1 MQQNSNMNPEL
12 LFMTFFGNG
21 LVFSNGD
28 VCTNI
33 IFIIIFAV
41 GILRVISKIK
51 TILQFY
57 KKWRTYRKLA
67 TPAFNS
73 ALSPEIVGETVM
85 DLYSFIQ
92 QNLNR
97 PIDIFEVMQRTTI
110 EVLGKLA
117 FGYRFGVNIKI
128 YYCFFFD

>member
-41 GILRVISKIK
+41 GILRAISKIE
-51 TILQFY
+51 QFY
-57 KKWRTYRKLA
+57 NFTR
-67 TPAFNS
+67 N
-73 ALSPEIVGETVM
+73 GELTE
-85 DLYSFIQ
+85 
-92 QNLNR
+92 N
-97 PIDIFEVMQRTTI
+97 
-110 EVLGKLA
+110 
-117 FGYRFGVNIKI
+117 
-128 YYCFFFD
+128 

>member
-1 MQQNSNMNPEL
+1 MVTYVQ
-12 LFMTFFGNG
+12 
-21 LVFSNGD
+21 
-28 VCTNI
+28 NI
-33 IFIIIFAV
+33 IFYYYFFAV

-51 TILQFY
+51 TISQFY

-67 TPAFNS
+67 TPAFNN

-85 DLYSFIQ
+85 DLFSFIQ

-128 YYCFFFD
+128 YYRGFFF